1 MVVVVAEE
9 SFGSHQ
15 ILVLKVKGYGISWFK
30 VSFKD
35 LGTHHWTGIY
45 LSSTA
50 TLDQDPCS

>member
-1 MVVVVAEE
+1 MVVVAEE